1 MTPPSRMTCGGL
13 STSARSRRSTR
24 WGKSPSDSAR
34 PASRAA
40 LQPST
45 APRSGGSAARAAC
58 RRTRSRGRADPSAT
72 RVMMRSSVTDRS
84 EQVSQCL
91 EAVVRQQVGD
101 CVQACLER
109 LRITQ
114 GAVQPAP
121 QQAAAHRRAAAV
133 EDGKQRVRLAA
144 GQVAVDLQIAPRRR
158 IQHHAVLAAL
168 HGQGRNVRQVPA
180 LRVAHVAEQ
189 AAGGADCQGQVLA
202 AEAAQVVGLELL
214 AKAALR
220 RLEVE
225 LPGRLGARP
234 GTRRHGRVR
243 ELLVVEHLRGVE
255 ALELAGG
262 LPRPPPRRPGSD
274 RRRGP
279 ARPGRSAPPGRAA
292 SGAAARVA
300 LRVGP
305 RR

>member
-1 MTPPSRMTCGGL
+1 
-13 STSARSRRSTR
+13 
-24 WGKSPSDSAR
+24 
-34 PASRAA
+34 
-40 LQPST
+40 
-45 APRSGGSAARAAC
+45 
-58 RRTRSRGRADPSAT
+58 
-72 RVMMRSSVTDRS
+72 
-84 EQVSQCL
+84 
-91 EAVVRQQVGD
+91 VRHQVGD

-180 LRVAHVAEQ
+180 LRVAHIAEQ

-255 ALELAGG
+255 ALELAQEGFLALHLADPEATAAEVQPG
-262 LPRPPPRRPGSD
+262 HAEALPLGEQRQEQPL
-274 RRRGP
+274 
-279 ARPGRSAPPGRAA
+279 A
-292 SGAAARVA
+292 S
-300 LRVGP
+300 LFE
-305 RR
+305 